1 MVIKGFGV
9 DIIEIDRV
17 EQVVHR
23 FPKFVERIF
32 TPKEKNYCL
41 KKPRP
46 ASHFALRFAAK
57 EAVAK
62 ALGTGI
68 SGFSFKDIEVERL
81 KNGKPIVNL
90 RGKAREIAEEM
101 GIEEI
106 YLSLSFTRYN
116 AVASCIALARQEGE
130 VKFSSKSTDFENP
143 LFLKNV

>member
-9 DIIEIDRV
+9 DIIEIDRI
-17 EQVVHR
+17 EQVVQR
-23 FPKFVERIF
+23 FPKFVDRIF
-32 TPKEKNYCL
+32 TSKEKSYCL

-68 SGFSFKDIEVERL
+68 NGFSFRDIEVERL
-81 KNGKPIVNL
+81 KNGKPKVNL
-90 RGKAREIAEEM
+90 MGKARELAEKM

-116 AVASCIALARQEGE
+116 AVASCIALARRKHEADLNSESAG
-130 VKFSSKSTDFENP
+130 FSEA
-143 LFLKNV
+143 LFKNV

>member
-9 DIIEIDRV
+9 DIIEIDRI
-17 EQVVHR
+17 EQVVQR
-23 FPKFVERIF
+23 FPKFVDRIF
-32 TPKEKNYCL
+32 TPKEKSYCL

-46 ASHFALRFAAK
+46 ASHLALRFAAK

-68 SGFSFKDIEVERL
+68 NGFSFRDIEVERL
-81 KNGKPIVNL
+81 KNGKPKVNL
-90 RGKAREIAEEM
+90 QGKAREIAEGM

-116 AVASCIALARQEGE
+116 AVASCIALAHQGSEFDISPE
-130 VKFSSKSTDFENP
+130 SVNFQNTS
-143 LFLKNV
+143 FLRDD